1 MKKINVGL
9 YGGKGILGGKET
21 PLTAKIIYCDKCESC
36 DLYKE
41 NKCLNVTAPFSAS
54 CKYGK
59 VESIKGY
66 TSRAM
71 KYHEFREKYK
81 TDEYYSKL
89 NYPNDFSFVEIGDY
103 YVVNIAYTRIRWDEG
118 KGPYRYIAG
127 WDIDVPFM
135 GTSVSFIPKDDFTLE
150 YDNRNGVNKVKLSGR
165 SDLKMSFYTVH
176 KSKGLQ
182 ADYVFIINNRNT
194 YMGFPSKVQNPDII
208 ERLLERMD
216 DYPDS
221 EERRLFY
228 VALTRARRKVFIV
241 SADNKQSSFAC
252 EMISKYGAEMKKEV
266 WTCPICGGSLR
277 KVKGP
282 YGEFYGCSNYPK
294 CKYTSNKRKY

>member
-135 GTSVSFIPKDDFTLE
+135 GTSVSFIPKDDFTLDLLNRIVHFTPRSLNGRNLRDTKSVNNFLVEVSKKLPDLYNEFIKDNPE
-150 YDNRNGVNKVKLSGR
+150 YSNIKTDYIGRKAYINTMTNNSELIDAHKNKFILKNGYLYCDNYKLSF
-165 SDLKMSFYTVH
+165 LPF
-176 KSKGLQ
+176 
-182 ADYVFIINNRNT
+182 N
-194 YMGFPSKVQNPDII
+194 SKVGELKI
-208 ERLLERMD
+208 EVTD
-216 DYPDS
+216 DMIYTITDNS
-221 EERRLFY
+221 Q
-228 VALTRARRKVFIV
+228 VNSSTKFI
-241 SADNKQSSFAC
+241 
-252 EMISKYGAEMKKEV
+252 
-266 WTCPICGGSLR
+266 
-277 KVKGP
+277 
-282 YGEFYGCSNYPK
+282 
-294 CKYTSNKRKY
+294 

>member
-9 YGGKGILGGKET
+9 YGGKGIFGGKET

-89 NYPNDFSFVEIGDY
+89 NYPNNFSFVEVGDY
-103 YVVNIAYTRIRWDEG
+103 YVVNIAHTKIRWEDG
-118 KGPYRYIAG
+118 NGPYRYTAG
-127 WDIDVPFM
+127 WDIDTPFM
-135 GTSVSFIPKDDFTLE
+135 GTSVSFIPKDDFTLDLLNRIVHFAPRSLSGGSIKDTKSVNNFLVEVSKKLPDLYNEFLKDNQE
-150 YDNRNGVNKVKLSGR
+150 YNDIKTDYVGRYAFISTMVDGSELIDPHKNKFILKDGYLYCDNYKLSFLPFNSKTGE
-165 SDLKMSFYTVH
+165 LKIKVTDEM
-176 KSKGLQ
+176 
-182 ADYVFIINNRNT
+182 T
-194 YMGFPSKVQNPDII
+194 YKI
-208 ERLLERMD
+208 
-216 DYPDS
+216 
-221 EERRLFY
+221 
-228 VALTRARRKVFIV
+228 
-241 SADNKQSSFAC
+241 
-252 EMISKYGAEMKKEV
+252 
-266 WTCPICGGSLR
+266 
-277 KVKGP
+277 
-282 YGEFYGCSNYPK
+282 
-294 CKYTSNKRKY
+294 TSNDQVNETTKFT